1 LPCTLEEIVMRHEAR
16 PRGPAWILLAFLAVL
31 LIVTALDASAAPAET
46 DWHLYTSEAVVD
58 TLDGAVSDVFKAG
71 AFVLVEDHWEIEKQ
85 DAEQGFLVT
94 GWKPVKH
101 ALARFAVGQSRVRVA
116 VGLRSLG
123 PARTEVT
130 VKGGIAS
137 REVLAGPIENLARK
151 AGTHEC
157 EGYVEELKER
167 LADERLS
174 DGAGSGTPRGNAE
187 KR

>member
-1 LPCTLEEIVMRHEAR
+1 MRHEAR
-16 PRGPAWILLAFLAVL
+16 RRGPASVLFAFLFVL
-31 LIVTALDASAAPAET
+31 LLVTAFKAHAAES
-46 DWHLYTSEAVVD
+46 DWHLYTAEAVVD

-71 AFVLVEDHWEIEKQ
+71 AWVLVDDHWVIEKQ
-85 DAEQGFLVT
+85 DAGQGFLVT

-101 ALARFAVGQSRVRVA
+101 PLVKLTVGQTRVRVA
-116 VGLRSLG
+116 IGLRSLG

-130 VKGGIAS
+130 VRGGIAS
-137 REVLAGPIENLARK
+137 REALAGPVENLARK
-151 AGTHEC
+151 AGTREC
-157 EGYVEELKER
+157 EGYVDELRQR

>member
-1 LPCTLEEIVMRHEAR
+1 MRHDAR
-16 PRGPAWILLAFLAVL
+16 PRGPALILFAFLFVLLLA
-31 LIVTALDASAAPAET
+31 TALKARAAES

-58 TLDGAVSDVFKAG
+58 TLDGSVSDAFKAG
-71 AFVLVEDHWEIEKQ
+71 AWVLVDDHWVIEKQ
-85 DAEQGFLVT
+85 DAAKGFLVT
-94 GWKPVKH
+94 GWKAVKH
-101 ALARFAVGQSRVRVA
+101 PLVKLTVGQSQVRVA
-116 VGLRSLG
+116 VGLRALG

-137 REVLAGPIENLARK
+137 REPLAGPVENLARK

-157 EGYVEELKER
+157 EGYVQELKAR
-167 LADERLS
+167 LAEDLLS

>member
-1 LPCTLEEIVMRHEAR
+1 MLCTLEEIAMRHEAHR
-16 PRGPAWILLAFLAVL
+16 RGPAWILFASLML
-31 LIVTALDASAAPAET
+31 VTAGGAHAATAES

-71 AFVLVEDHWEIEKQ
+71 AWVLVDDKWQIEKN
-85 DAEQGFLVT
+85 DPEQGFLVT

-101 ALARFAVGQSRVRVA
+101 PLVKLAMGESRVRVA
-116 VGLRSLG
+116 VGLRALG

-137 REVLAGPIENLARK
+137 REPLGAVENLARK
-151 AGTHEC
+151 AGVREC
-157 EGYVEELKER
+157 EGYLEELRER

-174 DGAGSGTPRGNAE
+174 DGAGSGNPRGTAE